1 VRYGFVISH
10 GTPAEQVSQAVMA
23 EDAGWDAVFVAES
36 GWYWDAWSLLT
47 AMAGRTSTVRLGT
60 MLTPA
65 AWRRP
70 WKLAAQ
76 VATLD
81 VLSGGRAI
89 VSVGL
94 GAPDP
99 GLGDFGEIIDRRAR
113 AERLDDAIDLML
125 ALWSGER
132 SFTGRHTSVTLGE
145 YSPPVLPVQSP
156 PPIWVVSAWP
166 SERSMRR
173 AVRCAGVIPTPVG
186 RPIDQPMTPSELAS
200 MLSWYDANGGRPADV
215 IQEGGTPSADDAAGL
230 DTVRSWA
237 DAGATWWIESRWDA
251 TDVTVCTDRLA
262 AGPPRI

>member
-10 GTPAEQVSQAVMA
+10 GTPAEQVSQAELA
-23 EDAGWDAVFVAES
+23 EQSGWDAVFVAEA

-47 AMAGRTSTVRLGT
+47 AMAMRTSRVRLGT

-81 VLSGGRAI
+81 QLSGGRAQ
-89 VSVGL
+89 VSIGL
-94 GAPDP
+94 GAVDP
-99 GLGDFGEIIDRRAR
+99 GLGEFGETVDRRER
-113 AERLDDAIDLML
+113 AERVDDAIDLML

-132 SFTGRHTSVTLGE
+132 AFSGRHVDVKLGE
-145 YSPPVLPVQSP
+145 FSGAVRPVQSP
-156 PPIWVVSAWP
+156 PPIWVVAAWP

-173 AVRCAGVIPTPVG
+173 AVRCGGVIPTAVG
-186 RPIDQPMTPSELAS
+186 RPIDQPMTPSELAE

-215 IQEGGTPSADDAAGL
+215 IHEAETPVGVSADAADL
-230 DTVRSWA
+230 PAWA
-237 DAGATWWIESRWDA
+237 DAGATWWIESRWTADSVA
-251 TDVTVCTDRLA
+251 ECVERIE
-262 AGPPRI
+262 AGPPR